1 MRDVS
6 KRNSNR
12 LIVGSVTTQL
22 GNAVFDYVNQ
32 MLITQLFPKKFAF
45 MSYYQ
50 SSESLI
56 SVVFNLFA
64 GVVADASN
72 RKRML
77 IITDVLS
84 GVVCLLSILFLKSEA
99 VFLGLIVA
107 NGLLRLLSTFNSPVY
122 SAIIKDSID
131 KTYIDNHYT
140 RSTPVKEVFKI
151 IAPSIG
157 VLVWK
162 YMGLTGAYLFNAL
175 TFFISA
181 YIENRIEV
189 IRVHKAKQ
197 IRTLNIIL
205 QDMLEGF
212 RYILKHQ
219 KILLLLIMSSA
230 INFLLASYNLAI
242 PYLNSYYKETMDNY
256 FGAVLIASSVGSI
269 SFSLLKNQFPTVFKN
284 LTMYRSML
292 GVGLSLIFLTAIN
305 ELITNP
311 FVNLAPFI
319 LFSGFLTLFNI
330 DFFSNVQKSVDSDY
344 IGRVISVIFTIAIIF
359 MPIGSLVF
367 GRVITLDNLML
378 SFGVTGIGIMIISVV
393 FRLIAIKVDKEKF

>member
-197 IRTLNIIL
+197 IRTLKIIL

-212 RYILKHQ
+212 RYILKHH

-256 FGAVLIASSVGSI
+256 FGAILIASSVGSI
-269 SFSLLKNQFPTVFKN
+269 SFSLLKNQFPTAFRN
-284 LTMYRSML
+284 LTMYGSMI

-305 ELITNP
+305 KLTTNP

-319 LFSGFLTLFNI
+319 MFSGFLTLFNI

-367 GRVITLDNLML
+367 GRVITLNNLML
-378 SFGVTGIGIMIISVV
+378 SFGITGMGIIIISVV
-393 FRLIAIKVDKEKF
+393 FRLIAIKLDKEKF

>member
-56 SVVFNLFA
+56 SAVFNLFA